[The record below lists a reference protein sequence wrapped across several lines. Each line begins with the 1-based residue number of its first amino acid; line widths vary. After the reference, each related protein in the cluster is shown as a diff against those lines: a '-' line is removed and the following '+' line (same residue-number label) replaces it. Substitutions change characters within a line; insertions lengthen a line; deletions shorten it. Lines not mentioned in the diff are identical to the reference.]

1 MDDVVTYTAPGDELT
16 DWFDARDQARR
27 EREKAWEEKNPE
39 ASKFRKAKHSRSRRG
54 NAYLSRPFVALDSEG
69 QDVLGNA
76 ILRGER
82 PYEDHQ
88 IFMWGAAT
96 INETLP
102 AYWLVHPETT
112 NNSERAL
119 DPLAVL
125 EWLVALPEQ
134 YPDATFVMFS
144 FSYDVIHILKTSAF

>member
-1 MDDVVTYTAPGDELT
+1 M
-16 DWFDARDQARR
+16 
-27 EREKAWEEKNPE
+27 
-39 ASKFRKAKHSRSRRG
+39 
-54 NAYLSRPFVALDSEG
+54 ALDSEG

-112 NNSERAL
+112 DNSERAL